1 MRPGLLGYVAAVM
14 LAGVCTIYY
23 FHDIIRDGDQGSR
36 FDEVLESLR
45 RKDVQQWT
53 QEELT
58 LFMTSKNE
66 IYSQRREKIRQK
78 CIDNT
83 VRPHLQCATLT
94 LLLTKGIFFKWDKQD
109 GSHL

>member
-1 MRPGLLGYVAAVM
+1 MRPGILGYVAAVM
-14 LAGVCTIYY
+14 LAGVCTLYY
-23 FHDIIRDGDQGSR
+23 FHDVIRDGDPGSR

-83 VRPHLQCATLT
+83 VRPYL
-94 LLLTKGIFFKWDKQD
+94 
-109 GSHL
+109 